1 MQKSVRK
8 IQRKRALLLKHNLDN
23 CASELKMRH
32 VRKERILSNLYF
44 FFLSPFFPFAADPG
58 AFQKYEHVFCL
69 KKKKKEYIM
78 FVMAV
83 MTEWEL
89 SSWANGKLIPW

>member
-1 MQKSVRK
+1 MLE
-8 IQRKRALLLKHNLDN
+8 KRGSYLIFIFSFSLPFSLLQLTLVLFRNTN
-23 CASELKMRH
+23 MFSA
-32 VRKERILSNLYF
+32 
-44 FFLSPFFPFAADPG
+44 
-58 AFQKYEHVFCL
+58 L